1 MFDPD
6 SMRKR
11 FHDLGTKRDEI
22 LAKSAGAR
30 AKRDEFVAST
40 QAEAQRMSDDV
51 KAAEAGL
58 FEIEQERAFIARA
71 LGGKVGAA

>member
-11 FHDLGTKRDEI
+11 FHDLGAKRDEI
-22 LAKSAGAR
+22 LVKSAGAR